1 MNELLFIFFLVLI
14 RKKRKKEKKRRE
26 RKVYKLRL
34 SIQKKYIKQK
44 LYESGKGNVL
54 IWE

>member
-14 RKKRKKEKKRRE
+14 RKKGE

-44 LYESGKGNVL
+44 LYESGKGNML